1 MKQENK
7 ENYVRTRR
15 VGSFTAGISMIVFG
29 VLFLLHLMIDTMSY
43 TVIFSLWPIVLIG
56 LGIEI
61 FLSNFSQRK
70 IVYDKGSVFL
80 LIFMAFFA
88 MLMAFA
94 DVCMKVGSA
103 YINL

>member
-29 VLFLLHLMIDTMSY
+29 VLFLLHLMMDTMSY
-43 TVIFSLWPIVLIG
+43 AVIFSLWPIVLIG
-56 LGIEI
+56 LGIEL

-88 MLMAFA
+88 MMMAFISTVV
-94 DVCMKVGSA
+94 DTYRC
-103 YINL
+103 

>member
-43 TVIFSLWPIVLIG
+43 TVIFSLWPMVLIG
-56 LGIEI
+56 LGIELFI
-61 FLSNFSQRK
+61 SNFSQRK

-80 LIFMAFFA
+80 LIFMVFFA
-88 MLMAFA
+88 MMMASISTVLDTYRCKF
-94 DVCMKVGSA
+94 
-103 YINL
+103 